1 MLCNA
6 ANTFTENSWSI
17 MLKNCIQLSDNRA
30 PVTLVTSDTLKKSFL
45 NKFFSLRKYKN
56 IFNLGSK
63 AIHHLTKC
71 FAYAAKVKVIV
82 VFHAHPIY

>member
-1 MLCNA
+1 MQQTHSLK
-6 ANTFTENSWSI
+6 TPVSI
-17 MLKNCIQLSDNRA
+17 MLKKYIQLSDNRA
-30 PVTLVTSDTLKKSFL
+30 PAASVTSDTLKSFL
-45 NKFFSLRKYKN
+45 NKFFSLRKDKK

-71 FAYAAKVKVIV
+71 FDYAATVKVIV